1 MGAKYRK
8 FLVGQTGK
16 SPVLVHIWEQF
27 WRRLTLVKVK
37 RAALLHGDRMFNFI
51 LRRVAVAI
59 PTLIILLIAS
69 FWLMQSAPGGPF
81 TSERPLPAQVLA
93 NIEAKYGLDQPT
105 YVQLWNYVV
114 GIVTEFDF
122 GPSYKYKDRTVND
135 IIAQGFPVTLTYGI
149 ISFVLAIVVGGV
161 LGMAAAIR
169 QNSWLDYFA
178 VGITIG
184 AQVLP
189 NFVMAPILILIFT
202 LWLGWL
208 PGGGWNGGE
217 WQHLIMPVI
226 ALSTSYMASIAR
238 LTRSSMLEVLRS
250 NFIRTAR
257 AKGLPDRTI
266 IYRHALKPA
275 LLPVISYLGPAF
287 VGMVTGS
294 FIIDAIFG
302 TGGIGYFYVNS
313 AFNRDYAVMM
323 GLTIL
328 LGSMTI
334 MFNMVVDIL
343 YAWIDPKIRL

>member
-1 MGAKYRK
+1 M
-8 FLVGQTGK
+8 
-16 SPVLVHIWEQF
+16 
-27 WRRLTLVKVK
+27 VKVK

-169 QNSWLDYFA
+169 QNSWLDYIA

-294 FIIDAIFG
+294 FIIDAIFS
-302 TGGIGYFYVNS
+302 TGGVGYFYVNS